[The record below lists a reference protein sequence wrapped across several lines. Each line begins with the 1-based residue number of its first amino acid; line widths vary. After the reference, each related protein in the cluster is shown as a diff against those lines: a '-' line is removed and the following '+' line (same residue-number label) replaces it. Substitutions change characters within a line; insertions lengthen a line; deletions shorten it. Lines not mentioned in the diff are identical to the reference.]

1 MSKLPLRIFV
11 SRFMNAEKRTGS
23 ARAQRKEVARPTAA
37 GNNTHLRS
45 AMVDQK
51 NICLSKA
58 TVEKKRTILG

>member
-1 MSKLPLRIFV
+1 
-11 SRFMNAEKRTGS
+11 MNAEKRTGS
-23 ARAQRKEVARPTAA
+23 ARAQRKEVARTTAA